1 LCISN
6 GQTKR
11 TAGAASTI
19 TEPIVPVRSQL
30 PPEIFE
36 ASFGLEVRNRDRLA
50 VDGVTPQAE
59 LTLGY
64 LGGPRGCLAS
74 DCSCRSGIFPKRS
87 LQLGRLL
94 NALLGARYRTDA
106 EAMNDKNS

>member
-1 LCISN
+1 VYIEWADQENSRYRKHY
-6 GQTKR
+6 Q
-11 TAGAASTI
+11 A
-19 TEPIVPVRSQL
+19 EPIVPVRSQL

-64 LGGPRGCLAS
+64 LG
-74 DCSCRSGIFPKRS
+74 D
-87 LQLGRLL
+87 LG
-94 NALLGARYRTDA
+94 DA
-106 EAMNDKNS
+106 WRVTVAAAAEFSQSAVFSWADF